1 MSADTFTAEIVGLK
15 AAIAVQNELIQE
27 IVRSAQFSKMPRA
40 QQERQRLMREM
51 SSVTRRLNNLA
62 S

>member
-1 MSADTFTAEIVGLK
+1 MSADTLTAEIVELK
-15 AAIAVQNELIQE
+15 AAIAVQNERIQE
-27 IVRSAQFSKMPRA
+27 IVRTKQFSEMPHA

-51 SSVTRRLNNLA
+51 SGITRRLNNLT